1 MVCCYYSLKNYW
13 YPLVS
18 FRPQSHYSFLLSS
31 FSTFFLWNGGMI
43 QNHGIFS
50 MSIYYFCI
58 YTALFLKISEP
69 LPILPEK
76 QNLHGLARGFKKS
89 ETVNRQRQSPLMFTG
104 MPKFVFSQENT
115 LNQGFKYKQLFWENA
130 GNNTMKVRKGDK
142 EGCLINPATT
152 GGDLSYIS
160 LRKFQEP
167 VQNIHFQITAL

>member
-1 MVCCYYSLKNYW
+1 MFNPWVRKISWRGKWQPTPIFLPGKFHRGDWRATVHRVTELDTTQHLSAHISHRFIMEINLKCVYGGVYPTRIHGLASSLTHKCSINGLLLLFLKKL
-13 YPLVS
+13 LVS

-76 QNLHGLARGFKKS
+76 
-89 ETVNRQRQSPLMFTG
+89 
-104 MPKFVFSQENT
+104 
-115 LNQGFKYKQLFWENA
+115 
-130 GNNTMKVRKGDK
+130 
-142 EGCLINPATT
+142 
-152 GGDLSYIS
+152 
-160 LRKFQEP
+160 
-167 VQNIHFQITAL
+167 